1 MEGAATAC
9 AKAIATTIPIAMP
22 VSSVFREMDTR
33 LFLDVLEAGK
43 GVGIIVSRK
52 SMSSIRTIIW
62 AATLTACARVIA
74 TTIPI
79 VKRV

>member
-33 LFLDVLEAGK
+33 LFLDVLEAEK
-43 GVGIIVSRK
+43 RVGII
-52 SMSSIRTIIW
+52 
-62 AATLTACARVIA
+62 A
-74 TTIPI
+74 
-79 VKRV
+79 